1 MIPTR
6 EGEFRAEMTREIMG
20 PEQVPENVLG
30 GNSTLDS
37 TPDSTPHSSCPS
49 GKQGI
54 HLPSTKSVT
63 QSTGSP
69 PEDWGVDGP

>member
-6 EGEFRAEMTREIMG
+6 EGEFKAEMPREVMG

-37 TPDSTPHSSCPS
+37 TPDSSPHSSCPS

-54 HLPSTKSVT
+54 QLPSTEPVT
-63 QSTGSP
+63 QSTESP
-69 PEDWGVDGP
+69 PEDWVVDGP